1 MHAVEFLKSAPD
13 PIPSVVV
20 LAGAQRHLK
29 HSAIS
34 LLKKLIIDDDDNSFT
49 RFAGSDAQLSTVSD
63 ELRTVSMWGDRRLVL
78 VENADPFVTAC
89 RAQLEKLVENPP
101 KKSVLVLDVD
111 SWPKTT
117 RLAKQVAAKG
127 LDVDCSDLKG
137 PQLLKWLQESA
148 KETYGQSI
156 SREAAAMLIE
166 LVGEDLA
173 MLDTE
178 LAKLASYVGAEG
190 KIDVGHVKT
199 LVGGWRMETTWAMAD
214 AVRDD
219 DLGFALSAL
228 DQLLTA
234 GEAPMKLSGGINHVF
249 KKFAVAT
256 DLARSS
262 NLEQALRQAQVFPQ
276 AVGASQ
282 SYLRRLGR
290 SKAEKILQKLLTTD
304 MGLKGANPLPERVQL
319 ERLLIELAGR

>member
-1 MHAVEFLKSAPD
+1 MHAVEFLKSTPN
-13 PIPSVVV
+13 PIPPVVV
-20 LAGAQRHLK
+20 LTGGQRHLK
-29 HSAIS
+29 QSSMAE
-34 LLKKLIIDDDDNSFT
+34 LKKVVVDDDENSFT
-49 RFAGSDAQLSTVSD
+49 RFPGADAQLSAVSD

-78 VENADPFVTAC
+78 VENADPFVTAF
-89 RAQLEKLVENPP
+89 RAQLEKLVDNPP
-101 KKSVLVLDVD
+101 KKSVLILDVD

-127 LDVDCSDLKG
+127 LEIDCSDLKG

-156 SREAAAMLIE
+156 SREAASLLIE

-178 LAKLASYVGAEG
+178 LAKLASYVGAEA
-190 KIDVGHVKT
+190 KIDLNHVKT
-199 LVGGWRMETTWAMAD
+199 LVGGWRMETTWAMTD

-249 KKFAVAT
+249 KKFALAT

-262 NLEQALRQAQVFPQ
+262 TLEQALRQAQVFPQ
-276 AVGASQ
+276 AVAPAQ

-304 MGLKGANPLPERVQL
+304 MGLKGANPLPERMQL

>member
-1 MHAVEFLKSAPD
+1 MHAVEFLKSTPD
-13 PIPSVVV
+13 PIPPVVV
-20 LAGAQRHLK
+20 LAGGQRHLK
-29 HSAIS
+29 QSVISA
-34 LLKKLIIDDDDNSFT
+34 LKKIVVDDDDNSFT
-49 RFAGSDAQLSTVSD
+49 RFTGADAQLSTVSD

-78 VENADPFVTAC
+78 VESADPFVTAF
-89 RAQLEKLVENPP
+89 RGALEKLVENPP
-101 KKSVLVLDVD
+101 KKSVLVLEVD

-148 KETYGQSI
+148 KETYDQSI
-156 SREAAAMLIE
+156 SREAASLLIE

-190 KIDVGHVKT
+190 KIDLKDVKS
-199 LVGGWRMETTWAMAD
+199 LVGGWRLETTWAMTD

-234 GEAPMKLSGGINHVF
+234 GEAPLKLSGGVTHVF

-262 NLEQALRQAQVFPQ
+262 SLEQALRQAQVFPQ
-276 AVGASQ
+276 AVGPAQ

-290 SKAEKILQKLLTTD
+290 SKAERILQKLLATD
-304 MGLKGANPLPERVQL
+304 MGLKGANPLPGRVQL
-319 ERLLIELAGR
+319 ERLLIELSGR